1 MQEESRFQLFLSQNE
16 VKSMASQQRKNG
28 GGGRPRERERSG
40 EERKQEMQFS
50 GPIIIFLKRFKFKIL
65 SKLCI

>member
-16 VKSMASQQRKNG
+16 AKSMASQQRKNG

-40 EERKQEMQFS
+40 EERKQEIQFS
-50 GPIIIFLKRFKFKIL
+50 GPIIIFLKRFKFKI
-65 SKLCI
+65 